1 MQRAAGTVS
10 LEVPAHH
17 PPGIFPPG
25 QAKLHD
31 FHARYHSKDRAADLL
46 LGLSLVSALWSGSMK
61 FSDKTNFYQK
71 SWFCCFNLREHYLD
85 LPWLTTA
92 LPCLLPCPLSHITSR
107 AYCLLVPFLTSPW
120 ELVALSFLAQ
130 QTGTPEN
137 YMASATEGKELSG
150 CQKFWKAL
158 ARQTTP
164 ILFLVCAPKHMN
176 SRVFWKKKC
185 LPYFFLLAIKLW
197 VYWIS

>member
-1 MQRAAGTVS
+1 MQRAAGMVI

-31 FHARYHSKDRAADLL
+31 FHARYYSKDRAADLL
-46 LGLSLVSALWSGSMK
+46 LRLSLVFGLWSGSK
-61 FSDKTNFYQK
+61 TFSVRQTFIK
-71 SWFCCFNLREHYLD
+71 NLGSAA
-85 LPWLTTA
+85 LTWERRLTLTYNSTA
-92 LPCLLPCPLSHITSR
+92 LSPSLSHITSR
-107 AYCLLVPFLTSPW
+107 TYCLLVPFLTSPW
-120 ELVALSFLAQ
+120 ELVALSFLAR

-137 YMASATEGKELSG
+137 YMASATEGEELSD
-150 CQKFWKAL
+150 CQKFWKNL

-185 LPYFFLLAIKLW
+185 FPYFFTSNKIMSLLNQLNNFG
-197 VYWIS
+197 